1 VSRDSVYFSAAALI
15 FAAALG
21 FCAFA
26 HNPYFIQVIVWMAI
40 NIVLALGLRF
50 MLLVGEVNL
59 GVGGSFG
66 LGAYAAAICTIGFG
80 FPTLAALALGALV
93 AGLFSLPFGYITLR
107 VSGHYFMLISFALTE
122 VLRLVYTQSSWLGGN
137 SGLVGIIPK
146 LPAFP
151 VLVVLLAGG
160 TFIALVLLE
169 RSHFGRIIRAIA
181 DSEAMVRALGISV
194 PFVKLMCLLVS
205 SVVAGLAGG
214 AFAFANTVIAPGDF
228 GFLLPVFALAYVK
241 IGGQSHPFGS
251 VLGTVVMSLLAQM
264 AIGFGAQDTLLFGGA
279 IVLTMLFMP
288 EGFIGVFDR
297 YFSFR
302 RDSEVRRR
310 SAAASEMTP

>member
-1 VSRDSVYFSAAALI
+1 MSRDKIYFTAAALL
-15 FAAALG
+15 FVAAFSVCVLAR
-21 FCAFA
+21 
-26 HNPYFIQVIVWMAI
+26 NPYSAQVVVWMAL

-59 GVGGSFG
+59 GVGGFFG
-66 LGAYAAAICTIGFG
+66 LGAYTASICAIGFG
-80 FPTLAALALGALV
+80 ISTLAAIALGTLV

-122 VLRLVYTQSSWLGGN
+122 VLRLVYTQSTWLGGN
-137 SGLVGIIPK
+137 SGLVGILPD

-151 VLVVLLAGG
+151 ALVIVLAGAV
-160 TFIALVLLE
+160 FIVLVLLE
-169 RSHFGRIIRAIA
+169 RSHFGRLIRAIA
-181 DSEAMVRALGISV
+181 DSEAMVRAVGISV
-194 PFVKLMCLLVS
+194 PLVKLMCLLVS
-205 SVVAGLAGG
+205 SLVAGLAGG

-241 IGGQSHPFGS
+241 IGGQSHPVGTVF
-251 VLGTVVMSLLAQM
+251 GTVVMSFLAQLV
-264 AIGFGAQDTLLFGGA
+264 IGFGAQDTLLFGTA

-297 YFSFR
+297 YLSLR
-302 RDSEVRRR
+302 RSPARRR
-310 SAAASEMTP
+310 EKMAPSETVP

>member
-1 VSRDSVYFSAAALI
+1 VSRDSAYFTVAALL
-15 FAAALG
+15 FVAALAVW
-21 FCAFA
+21 AFA
-26 HNPYFIQVIVWMAI
+26 HNPYFVQVIVWMAL
-40 NIVLALGLRF
+40 NVVLALGLRF

-66 LGAYAAAICTIGFG
+66 LGAYTAAICTIGFG
-80 FPTLAALALGALV
+80 FPTVAALVLGALL
-93 AGLFSLPFGYITLR
+93 AGFFSLPFGYITLR

-122 VLRLVYTQSSWLGGN
+122 VLRLVYTQSAWLGGN
-137 SGLVGIIPK
+137 SGLVGIIPD

-151 VLVVLLAGG
+151 ALVILLAGA
-160 TFIALVLLE
+160 TFIVLVLLE
-169 RSHFGRIIRAIA
+169 RSHFGRVIRAIA
-181 DSEAMVRALGISV
+181 DSEAMVRAVGISV

-205 SVVAGLAGG
+205 SLVAGLAGS

-241 IGGQSHPFGS
+241 IGGQSHPVGPII
-251 VLGTVVMSLLAQM
+251 GTVVMSFLAQL
-264 AIGFGAQDTLLFGGA
+264 AIGFGAQDTLLFGSA

-297 YFSFR
+297 CLSIR
-302 RDSEVRRR
+302 RDSAIHRR
-310 SAAASEMTP
+310 STAASEMAP